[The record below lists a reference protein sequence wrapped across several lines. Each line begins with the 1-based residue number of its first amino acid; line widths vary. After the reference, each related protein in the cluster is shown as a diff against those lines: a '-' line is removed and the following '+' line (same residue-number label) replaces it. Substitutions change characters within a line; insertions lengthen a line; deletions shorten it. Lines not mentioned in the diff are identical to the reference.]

1 MSNVAGR
8 NFGIKRIF
16 VPIMGRILLVVSCIV
31 VSSCAVAPPVV
42 KIGLVGPFTGRHRD
56 IGYDVIYSAR
66 LAVREIN
73 ESGGI
78 GRYRVALVALD
89 DFGDSALA
97 RENALALSSDPAVFA
112 IVGHWLPETTQSGK
126 LIYDSAMIPFVA
138 TGDEPFGY
146 QDPAFLPLA
155 FNSDY
160 ADLTPFDEVA
170 GPYAGSGYDAIQLVI
185 AAMEQA
191 EEESGEIA
199 RITVLDALENMIN
212 TE

>member
-1 MSNVAGR
+1 VA
-8 NFGIKRIF
+8 
-16 VPIMGRILLVVSCIV
+16 S
-31 VSSCAVAPPVV
+31 PVV

-66 LAVREIN
+66 LAIREIN

-89 DFGDSALA
+89 DFGDSELA
-97 RENALALSSDPAVFA
+97 RENALTLSSDPAVVA

-126 LIYDSAMIPFVA
+126 LIYDSAKMPFVA

-155 FNSDY
+155 FNRDY
-160 ADLTPFDEVA
+160 ANLTPFDEVP
-170 GPYAGSGYDAIQLVI
+170 GPYAGSGYDAMQLVM
-185 AAMEQA
+185 AAMKHA
-191 EEESGEIA
+191 EEESDVID
-199 RITVLDALENMIN
+199 RITVHDALEKM
-212 TE
+212 TKMD